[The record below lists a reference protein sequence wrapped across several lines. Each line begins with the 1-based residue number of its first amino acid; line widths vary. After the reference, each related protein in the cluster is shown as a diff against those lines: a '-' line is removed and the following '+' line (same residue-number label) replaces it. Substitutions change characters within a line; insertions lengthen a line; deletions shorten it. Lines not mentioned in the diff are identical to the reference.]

1 MVIVG
6 IIFATLKLFLLKIFH
21 GNEKVFGFDHI
32 WTAFSGFLG
41 GKPSP
46 TPIDSNSYY
55 RVTILVT
62 LLCSTVVWMAY
73 RAHLSAELAISQKKY
88 PFYDME
94 SFSKTN
100 WR

>member
-6 IIFATLKLFLLKIFH
+6 IMFAALKLFLLKVH
-21 GNEKVFGFDHI
+21 GNEKIFGFDHI

-41 GKPSP
+41 GKPNP
-46 TPIDSNSYY
+46 TPIDSNSSY

-62 LLCSTVVWMAY
+62 LLCSTIVWMAY